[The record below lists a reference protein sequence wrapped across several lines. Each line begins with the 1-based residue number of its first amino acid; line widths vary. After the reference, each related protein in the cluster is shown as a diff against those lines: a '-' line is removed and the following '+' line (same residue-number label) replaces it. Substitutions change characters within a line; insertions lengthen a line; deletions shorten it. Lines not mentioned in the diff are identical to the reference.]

1 VRVLMTADGAGGV
14 WTYALELIDALAPL
28 GVEVTLATTGPPL
41 RPEQRQAL
49 RDSSVAAARA
59 KALKLEWM
67 EDPWDDLHRTGEW
80 LLRLRDEVRPDLV
93 HLNGYVHGALPWDV
107 PALVVGHS
115 CVLSWFRAVRG
126 EPAPPSWSRYCE
138 AVTQGLRCAH
148 ALAAPS
154 RAMLRELEL
163 LYEPTCELV
172 VIPNGRRV
180 VRVDVEK
187 EPFVLAAGRLWDEAK
202 NVAALD
208 RVAPS
213 LPWPVLVAGEL
224 DPRREVRHARA
235 LGVLPPRALAGVMAR
250 ASIFVA
256 PARYEPFGYG
266 PLEAAQHGCALVLGD
281 VPSLRE
287 IWEDDAFFV
296 DPDDDEALAT
306 AIRLLSEEES
316 LRRELAARAR
326 ARALRYT
333 PERMG
338 SDYARLYERAA
349 AGRVQP
355 EEAVA

>member
-1 VRVLMTADGAGGV
+1 MTADGAGGV
-14 WTYALELIDALAPL
+14 WTYALELVDALAPL
-28 GVEVTLATTGPPL
+28 GVEVTLATMGPPL
-41 RPEQRQAL
+41 RPDQRQAL

-59 KALKLEWM
+59 KELKLEWM
-67 EDPWDDLHRTGEW
+67 DDPWDDLRRAGEW
-80 LLRLRDEVRPDLV
+80 LLRLRDEVQPDVV
-93 HLNGYVHGALPWDV
+93 HLNGYVHGALPWEAPV
-107 PALVVGHS
+107 VVVGHS

-126 EPAPPSWSRYCE
+126 VPAPPAWSRYRE
-138 AVTQGLRCAH
+138 AVTHGLRCAH

-163 LYEPTCELV
+163 LYEPTCERV

-213 LPWPVLVAGEL
+213 LPWPVLVAGEV
-224 DPRREVRHARA
+224 DPRRELRHSNA
-235 LGVLPPRALAGVMAR
+235 LGVLPPRALARVMAR
-250 ASIFVA
+250 ASVFVA

-287 IWEDDAFFV
+287 VWEDDAFFV
-296 DPDDDEALAT
+296 DPADDEALAA
-306 AIRLLSEEES
+306 AIRLLTDEEP
-316 LRRELAARAR
+316 LRNDLAARAR

-338 SDYARLYERAA
+338 RDYARLYANV
-349 AGRVQP
+349 AGRRVQP